1 MDRQLLNS
9 QGLPMIDMVKI
20 IDDIPS
26 FQDACQECMKYGDVD
41 LELDLKKVTHEEVA
55 TVPLQT
61 WHQDGSHVRYFP
73 KYSALWC
80 ETAEADAPITQI
92 ISTRLPAVIAEK
104 YIDEEVVMDF
114 KKTIDE
120 GSFFKFKK
128 ESHARLYA
136 MKANKTPMPLI
147 EKDEKG
153 YYTRWCPFIKDP
165 DNKYEHLGMII
176 LARDITNIQWKP
188 NRLVIMENKATLH
201 RRKPGTY
208 DGDRVLWRA
217 YIR

>member
-1 MDRQLLNS
+1 MMYDYL
-9 QGLPMIDMVKI
+9 IDTVKI

-26 FQDACQECMKYGDVD
+26 FEDACQECAKYGDVD
-41 LELDLKKVTHEEVA
+41 LELDLKKVTQEEVT
-55 TVPLQT
+55 TVPFQT

-80 ETAEADAPITQI
+80 ETADGDAPITQI
-92 ISTRLPAVIAEK
+92 VSTRLADIIAEK
-104 YIDEEVVMDF
+104 FLGEKVVMDF

-128 ESHARLYA
+128 KSHARLYA
-136 MKANKTPMPLI
+136 MKANKTLMNLI

-153 YYTRWCPFIKDP
+153 YYTRWCPFIKDSEE
-165 DNKYEHLGMII
+165 KYKLLGDII
-176 LARDITNIQWKP
+176 LARDITNIKWQT
-188 NRLVIMENKATLH
+188 NRLIIMENHSTLH

-208 DGDRVLWRA
+208 NGDRVLWRA

>member
-1 MDRQLLNS
+1 
-9 QGLPMIDMVKI
+9 MIDMVKI
-20 IDDIPS
+20 IDDVDT
-26 FQDACQECMKYGDVD
+26 FEDACNICSEYGSVD
-41 LELDLKKVTHEEVA
+41 LELDLKKVTQDEVT
-55 TVPLQT
+55 TVPFQT

-80 ETAEADAPITQI
+80 ERADDNAPITQI
-92 ISTRLPAVIAEK
+92 VSTRLPEIIAEK
-104 YIDEEVVMDF
+104 FFGEKVVMDF

-136 MKANKTPMPLI
+136 MKANKTPMDLI

-165 DNKYEHLGMII
+165 DNKYKFLGDII
-176 LARDITNIQWKP
+176 LARDITNVEWKP
-188 NRLVIMENKATLH
+188 KRLLIMENHATLH

-208 DGDRVLWRA
+208 NGDRILWRA

>member
-1 MDRQLLNS
+1 MDRQLSNS
-9 QGLPMIDMVKI
+9 RGLHMIDMVKI

-26 FQDACQECMKYGDVD
+26 FQDACQVCAEYGELD
-41 LELDLKKVTHEEVA
+41 LELDLKKVTQEEVN

-80 ETAEADAPITQI
+80 ETAEENAPITQI
-92 ISTRLPAVIAEK
+92 ISTRLPDVIAEK
-104 YIDEEVVMDF
+104 YQNESVVMDF

-128 ESHARLYA
+128 ASHARLYA
-136 MKANKTPMPLI
+136 MKANKTPMSLV
-147 EKDEKG
+147 EQDEKG
-153 YYTRWCPFIKDP
+153 WFTRWCPFLKDAE
-165 DNKYEHLGMII
+165 KYKDLENII
-176 LARDITNIQWKP
+176 LARDITSIKWKP
-188 NRLVIMENKATLH
+188 NRLIIMENKATLH

-208 DGDRVLWRA
+208 NGDRVLWRA